1 MKDYGKIKNHYIL
14 SGCKEFIWM
23 EMSQKLPAVDFK
35 QVEITSRFNKD
46 LIGNHNENSDERY
59 ILEVDVQYHKKL

>member
-1 MKDYGKIKNHYIL
+1 MLLMVKKVIRGGIWYVKANNNYMKDYGKIKNHYIL

-35 QVEITSRFNKD
+35 
-46 LIGNHNENSDERY
+46 
-59 ILEVDVQYHKKL
+59 